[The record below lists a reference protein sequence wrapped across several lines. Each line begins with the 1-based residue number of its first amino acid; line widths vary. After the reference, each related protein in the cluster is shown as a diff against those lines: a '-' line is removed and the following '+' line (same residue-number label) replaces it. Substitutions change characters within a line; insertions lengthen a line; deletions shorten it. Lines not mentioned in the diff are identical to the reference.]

1 MVPRLE
7 AFLTGD
13 PGARNLARQY
23 TEHKAR
29 SDDLATTIRVVLG
42 YRYGVDLNT
51 CCSQMVLGR
60 RADGVEKRPEASAAP
75 ASGAAAPLQAARS
88 EASPVPVSLLEAITP
103 TDPHDP
109 LSAPLYASARPPV
122 LLVGCA
128 AV

>member
-13 PGARNLARQY
+13 PRGSKLAREY

-29 SDDLATTIRVVLG
+29 SDDLARTIRVVLG

-60 RADGVEKRPEASAAP
+60 RADGVEKRPGASAAP
-75 ASGAAAPLQAARS
+75 ASGAPAPLQAARS
-88 EASPVPVSLLEAITP
+88 EAAPVSLLEAITP
-103 TDPHDP
+103 TDPHNP